1 MGKENKMTVRE
12 DDRERIPVGWGLEH
26 HIVRSLMGQ
35 PQTEHTTF
43 CMLEEKPLPAWKTYK
58 RRMKDECSREK
69 SSTPRD

>member
-35 PQTEHTTF
+35 PQTEHAPF
-43 CMLEEKPLPAWKTYK
+43 CMLE
-58 RRMKDECSREK
+58 
-69 SSTPRD
+69 